1 MITLITA
8 VPGSGKTLYAIG
20 IIDAANKAG
29 RAVYQNID
37 GLKPDMFDNPSI
49 IFDAPADW
57 RDTPDGSLIIYD
69 ECQQPHL
76 YPANAKRGLVEDER
90 LTAMETHRHTGHDL
104 IFITQA
110 PTFVHHH
117 IRKLTGQHVH
127 FYRARGIQGAMRY
140 EWSHVCDNPNDRKE
154 QQRADSV
161 MWKFPK
167 QYFDYYKS
175 ATIHTHKFSM
185 PAKLKILLYFLIP
198 AILYLGYRF
207 SQFSMFSPDIP
218 DTTGITDN
226 QPKEIS
232 TIDSI
237 QENKDIP
244 DSPYNWANIL
254 ETIPVMGCAANRKT
268 NRCMCFGENGVT
280 LHMQHAQCLSVLSN
294 PLPRSISVSP
304 SRKSQY

>member
-1 MITLITA
+1 MITLMTA
-8 VPGSGKTLYAIG
+8 VPGSGKTLYAISL
-20 IIDAANKAG
+20 IDEANKAG

-37 GLKPDMFDNPSI
+37 GLKPEMFDNPSI
-49 IFDAPADW
+49 IYDAPADW
-57 RDTPDGSLIIYD
+57 RDTPDGSLVIYD

-104 IFITQA
+104 VFITQA

-117 IRKLTGQHVH
+117 IRKLTGQHIH

-140 EWSHVCDNPNDRKE
+140 EWSHTCDSPNDRKE

-167 QYFDYYKS
+167 QYYGYYKS

-185 PAKLKILLYFLIP
+185 PVKLKILLCFLIP

-207 SQFSMFSPDIP
+207 SNFSMFSPEKQETIQEQQAPQTTIP
-218 DTTGITDN
+218 TSD
-226 QPKEIS
+226 K
-232 TIDSI
+232 
-237 QENKDIP
+237 ENKDVP
-244 DSPYNWANIL
+244 DSPYNWTNTP
-254 ETIPVMGCAANRKT
+254 ETVPVMGCAANRKI
-268 NRCMCFGENGVT
+268 NRCMCFGANGAT
-280 LHMQHAQCLSVLSN
+280 LHMPHAQCLTVIDS
-294 PLPRSISVSP
+294 PLPRGITVKQQS
-304 SRKSQY
+304 Y